1 MYKILLVDDEKLELE
16 AIAQYVRWEDMGIAV
31 ADTAKNGREALQKMS
46 QCKPDI
52 ILTDVRMPVMDGLE
66 FARKAKQVDKHV
78 KLVFL
83 SGHDEFQY
91 IKAALS
97 VEAVGYLLKPVD
109 HEELAGVM
117 QRVIRKCEEDKQLL
131 GSAEGLKERLV
142 RSLAFETDPDE
153 RRNWIQKIERL
164 PRPLPL
170 SGRYKIAYASIHA
183 GSPGVRPAELFADI
197 QRALE
202 RRGEH
207 HYAWYLDEERF
218 CAIYYLRPPA
228 QADEADNDGE
238 TADFWKALRGEF
250 ESRGAALSVGLSGEG
265 RHLIDLHDRFEEA
278 KLAHAS
284 RFYDGDLAIRA
295 YSPFESPRMPTVDLA
310 AAAAGIGS
318 AISHARTDEIDRQ
331 VAGFLAPYAANRTPR
346 EIIVSEAAHLL
357 SELERQYAPLLEAT
371 EGARERQEEN
381 WKKIMEPDSLEE
393 LRAQLAAWCRT
404 LAGMIE
410 ARDKDKNMPIVQR
423 VMEAIDVRYSQAL
436 TVEQLAAEVYLSPNY
451 IRTLFKEKTGETI
464 LEYLTR
470 VRIKSAA
477 ELLKDKSLRI
487 HEISKAVGYENVSY
501 FCALFQKHRGV
512 TPNDYRKKLL

>member
-1 MYKILLVDDEKLELE
+1 MYRILLVDDEKLELE

-46 QCKPDI
+46 LCKPDI

-66 FARKAKQVDKHV
+66 FARKAKQLDKHV
-78 KLVFL
+78 KIVFL

-109 HEELAGVM
+109 HEELAAVM

-142 RSLAFETDPDE
+142 RSLAFETDMDS
-153 RRNWIQKIERL
+153 RREWVRKIERL

-170 SGRYKIAYASIHA
+170 SGHYKVAYASIRTS
-183 GSPGVRPAELFADI
+183 SPGTRPAELFADV
-197 QRALE
+197 QRSLE
-202 RRGEH
+202 QRGEH

-218 CAIYYLRPPA
+218 CAIYYAQPA
-228 QADEADNDGE
+228 AESDVPDEAE
-238 TADFWKALRGEF
+238 SFWRALSGEF
-250 ESRGAALSVGLSGEG
+250 QVRGAALSVGLSAEG
-265 RHLIDLHDRFEEA
+265 RLLVDLHDRFEEA
-278 KLAHAS
+278 RFAHGS
-284 RFYDGDLAIRA
+284 RFYDGCSSVHA
-295 YSPFESPRMPTVDLA
+295 YAPFKSPAAPTVDPA
-310 AAAAGIGS
+310 AAAAGIGL
-318 AISHARTDEIDRQ
+318 AISHARLDDIDRQ

-346 EIIVSEAAHLL
+346 ETIVSDTAHLL
-357 SELERQYAPLLEAT
+357 SDLERQYAPLLEAI
-371 EGARERQEEN
+371 EGARERQEAN
-381 WKKIMEPDSLEE
+381 WKLMMEPDSLAE
-393 LRAQLAAWCRT
+393 LRAHLCAWCRAI
-404 LAGMIE
+404 AGMIE
-410 ARDKDKNMPIVQR
+410 AREQDKHLPIVQR
-423 VMEAIDVRYSQAL
+423 VMETIDARYSQPL

-451 IRTLFKEKTGETI
+451 IRTLFKEKSGETI
-464 LEYLTR
+464 LEYLTK
-470 VRIKSAA
+470 VRIRRAA
-477 ELLKDKSLRI
+477 ELLKDRSLRV